1 MLWVEDESET
11 IPVTTRGA
19 TGIINYS
26 QLPSVCNH
34 IDGVPKMMTLTYARI
49 NSPEDINI
57 LQNDVHTVNKCM
69 GEWKPFLPSNANI
82 SELISRKKKN

>member
-1 MLWVEDESET
+1 
-11 IPVTTRGA
+11 
-19 TGIINYS
+19 
-26 QLPSVCNH
+26 
-34 IDGVPKMMTLTYARI
+34 MTLTYARI